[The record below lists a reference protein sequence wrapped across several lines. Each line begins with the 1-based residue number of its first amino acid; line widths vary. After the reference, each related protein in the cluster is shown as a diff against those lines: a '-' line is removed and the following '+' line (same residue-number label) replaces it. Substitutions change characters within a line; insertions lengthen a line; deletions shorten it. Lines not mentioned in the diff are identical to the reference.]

1 MSKKNVQGPVQG
13 PVVYHPMDHHY
24 VPQPHHC
31 YHQIEKDRLRL
42 VNRRVVDDL
51 SAAHGQIQELRQQ
64 LLAEQLNSTLN
75 RRNPR
80 HRGAQK
86 RKREQEALA
95 VPPPPPPPPPTPIAE
110 ALTDEQREPLLL
122 ELFSKLFKITD
133 IIALAAH
140 PQRKCLEKNEKF
152 SRLMKIQKPLT
163 ELDAMIGLAA
173 IKGKTFDIIAHYALN
188 KTPQPT
194 DLMHMVISGPPG
206 VGKTEVGKLI
216 GKIVLGL
223 GVLKT
228 DKFICAR
235 RSELIGEY
243 LGQTAPKTQQVINS
257 ALGGCLFIDEA
268 YSLGH
273 SEQRDS
279 FSKECIDCLN
289 QNLTEKRGQFLC
301 IIAGYEREL
310 DTCFFGVNKGLRR
323 RFPVQ
328 LNITGYSADELYQIF
343 VQKVQKEKWTIAVPN
358 AGLTLFQQKHKMFHF
373 FAGDAETLFH
383 QSKFVAAGRY
393 LRTASFE
400 SAPSLTV
407 SDIEEAYK
415 QQIGKRED
423 DSGILTH
430 LFT

>member
-1 MSKKNVQGPVQG
+1 
-13 PVVYHPMDHHY
+13 MDQY

-31 YHQIEKDRLRL
+31 YHLIEKDRLRL
-42 VNRRVVDDL
+42 VNRRMVDDL
-51 SAAHGQIQELRQQ
+51 SKAHGQIQVLRQQ
-64 LLAEQLNSTLN
+64 LLAEQLNST
-75 RRNPR
+75 RRKPR

-86 RKREQEALA
+86 RKREEEKADPPL
-95 VPPPPPPPPPTPIAE
+95 PPPPPPSPTTLTEEQQKPI
-110 ALTDEQREPLLL
+110 LSD
-122 ELFSKLFKITD
+122 LFARLFKITD
-133 IIALAAH
+133 IIALAVH
-140 PQRKCLEKNEKF
+140 PERKSLEKNEKF
-152 SRLMKIQKPLT
+152 SRLMRIQKPLA
-163 ELDAMIGLAA
+163 ELDALIGLEA
-173 IKGKTFDIIAHYALN
+173 IKSKTFDIIAHYALN
-188 KTPQPT
+188 KTPQPA

-228 DKFICAR
+228 DKFVCAR

-273 SEQRDS
+273 AEQRDS

-301 IIAGYEREL
+301 IIAGYEHEL

-328 LNITGYSADELYQIF
+328 LNISGYTADELYQIF
-343 VQKVQKEKWTIAVPN
+343 VQKVQKEKWAIAVPN
-358 AGLTLFQQKHKMFHF
+358 AGLSLFQQKHKSFHF

-400 SAPSLTV
+400 IAPALTAA
-407 SDIEEAYK
+407 DIEEAYQ
-415 QQIGKRED
+415 QQIGKREND
-423 DSGILTH
+423 NVLSH